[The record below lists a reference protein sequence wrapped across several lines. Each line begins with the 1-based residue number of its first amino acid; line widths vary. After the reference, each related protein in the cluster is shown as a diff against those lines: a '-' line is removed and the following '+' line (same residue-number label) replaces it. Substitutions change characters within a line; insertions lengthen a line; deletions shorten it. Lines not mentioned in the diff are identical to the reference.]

1 MYSFAISSALLQFYT
16 SIGSEVL
23 GQTAHRNSGIQN
35 AIHVALDARKL
46 YICKIFI
53 NKSIYCVRF
62 AQQCHI
68 ISLLRGGKK
77 KSGTYETI
85 SKFNGPKRNE
95 KRKKKHPT
103 KRPEKVKE
111 SERARQEG
119 KCRQKMVM
127 HEECNIFENLSSHRK

>member
-1 MYSFAISSALLQFYT
+1 MYSFATSSALLQFYT

-23 GQTAHRNSGIQN
+23 GQTAHRNSGTQN

-53 NKSIYCVRF
+53 NKSIYWVRF

-68 ISLLRGGKK
+68 ISLLRVG
-77 KSGTYETI
+77 
-85 SKFNGPKRNE
+85 KRNLAHM
-95 KRKKKHPT
+95 KRYPNSTAPSETREGKNPT
-103 KRPEKVKE
+103 KQQREG
-111 SERARQEG
+111 ARQEG
-119 KCRQKMVM
+119 KCRQIVM